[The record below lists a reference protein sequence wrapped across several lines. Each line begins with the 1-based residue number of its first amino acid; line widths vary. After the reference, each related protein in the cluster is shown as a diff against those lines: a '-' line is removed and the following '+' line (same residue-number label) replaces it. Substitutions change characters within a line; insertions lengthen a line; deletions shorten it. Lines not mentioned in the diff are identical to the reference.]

1 MKPRIVFS
9 FNSELF
15 KVTGVQKVL
24 MDIHHAIQDDF
35 EARIV
40 GTIPYGKIHKDLDVK
55 PAEYVRWRNPFMF
68 RNAIV
73 ILHERKYLALFWFLN
88 FVLRQHIRL
97 VYVHHNV
104 FYNHRMMRGI
114 SFHVG

>member
-1 MKPRIVFS
+1 MKLRKVFS
-9 FNSELF
+9 FNAELF

-24 MDIHHAIQDDF
+24 MDIHHAVQNDF

-55 PAEYVRWRNPFMF
+55 PTEYVRWRNPFMF

-73 ILHERKYLALFWFLN
+73 ILHERKYL
-88 FVLRQHIRL
+88 
-97 VYVHHNV
+97 HN
-104 FYNHRMMRGI
+104 
-114 SFHVG
+114 